1 MTTGKKSEDKPVH
14 RSAQGRSKKNVKAGP
29 LAEPVPVTA
38 VSGEPAQK
46 KAPVRTLV
54 IPKPHPDEPVHTGKA
69 GRPFWSGSI
78 TIGLVNVPVRLHTMV
93 RDRSFSFRLLHR
105 EDGQPLR
112 YDRVCTK
119 DGRVVPWADTV
130 KGYEVRKGEYVV
142 FEPEELKAV
151 MPESDRKIRIEKFVY
166 YLSLD
171 PIYFETPYILVPD
184 RSEEAYSLLVTALQ
198 EIGRAAVGTITLR
211 TKEYPVVV
219 HVYGGGLVLTT
230 LRHADEVTTPHAF
243 EELASLPGSQGESSL
258 PWQNVSLLSSQ
269 EISPSRITPTITR
282 KQSWVSLKRSLP
294 GKRSCGKNP
303 TLKKQKSSC
312 RPYRRPLPRLAKNN
326 IFYVAMKSRYRPML
340 ARPSAGP
347 FNSDDWFFEIKW
359 DGVRAIAYVNDTLSL
374 KSRNDWELR
383 GQFPELGEL
392 VTLAPGHGA

>member
-1 MTTGKKSEDKPVH
+1 V
-14 RSAQGRSKKNVKAGP
+14 AGP
-29 LAEPVPVTA
+29 VLKTA
-38 VSGEPAQK
+38 VLGEPAQK
-46 KAPVRTLV
+46 KAPVKTLV
-54 IPKPHPDEPVHTGKA
+54 IPKPPPDEPVHTGKA

-105 EDGQPLR
+105 KDGQPLR

-119 DGRVVPWADTV
+119 DGQVVPWADTV

-198 EIGRAAVGTITLR
+198 DIGRAAVGTITLR

-243 EELASLPGSQGESSL
+243 GELTSLPAPRESELAMAKRIIAELSGDFSITDYPDHYREAVLGLIEKKLAGEKIVREEPHPEEAKEL
-258 PWQNVSLLSSQ
+258 MQALQ
-269 EISPSRITPTITR
+269 ETIAT
-282 KQSWVSLKRSLP
+282 L
-294 GKRSCGKNP
+294 GKK
-303 TLKKQKSSC
+303 
-312 RPYRRPLPRLAKNN
+312 
-326 IFYVAMKSRYRPML
+326 
-340 ARPSAGP
+340 
-347 FNSDDWFFEIKW
+347 
-359 DGVRAIAYVNDTLSL
+359 
-374 KSRNDWELR
+374 
-383 GQFPELGEL
+383 
-392 VTLAPGHGA
+392 